1 MTRHELNNEY
11 FEWMCDL
18 VYDSKY
24 SKIFSYRKLLRHLH
38 EIEFVYII
46 GQDGNRYEDGVDLRY
61 RFGYERNLEG
71 AVIVTYLDDKPCSV
85 LEMLI
90 ALSLRCEEH
99 IMDNPD
105 IGNRTGQWFWDMI
118 VNLGLEFMTDSKFDI
133 DYVDNII
140 DRFLNRK
147 YNYDGEGGLV
157 KIPNCRHDMR
167 STEIWY
173 QMMWYLDEVLKNR
186 GDGNDA

>member
-24 SKIFSYRKLLRHLH
+24 SKRFSYRKLLRHLH

-71 AVIVTYLDDKPCSV
+71 AVIATYLDDKPCSV

-118 VNLGLEFMTDSKFDI
+118 VNLGLESMTDSRFDV
-133 DYVDNII
+133 DYVDKII

-147 YNYDGEGGLV
+147 YNRDGEGGLV
-157 KIPNCRHDMR
+157 KIPNCRYDMR
-167 STEIWY
+167 SAEIWY
-173 QMMWYLDEVLKNR
+173 QMMWYLDEVLKN
-186 GDGNDA
+186 